1 MKSARVVAAAV
12 GVVDMAA
19 EVVEAAADME
29 AVVVAEA
36 EAVEAADAIV
46 TDLLSQEWRIC
57 KSPRLAAGVFL
68 LRGLIAG
75 NFVK

>member
-1 MKSARVVAAAV
+1 VVEAAV
-12 GVVDMAA
+12 GVVDTAA

-57 KSPRLAAGVFL
+57 KSPRLAAGVFYCAVL
-68 LRGLIAG
+68 SLGIS
-75 NFVK
+75 

>member
-1 MKSARVVAAAV
+1 VKSARVV
-12 GVVDMAA
+12 GVVDLAA
-19 EVVEAAADME
+19 EAAEAAADME
-29 AVVVAEA
+29 AVVAEA

-46 TDLLSQEWRIC
+46 TDLLSQGWRIC